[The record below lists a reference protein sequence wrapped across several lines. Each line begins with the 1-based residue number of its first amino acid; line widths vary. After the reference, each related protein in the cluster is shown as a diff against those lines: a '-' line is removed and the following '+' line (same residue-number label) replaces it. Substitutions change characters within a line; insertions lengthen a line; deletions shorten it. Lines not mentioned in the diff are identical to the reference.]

1 MVQKNRRPTP
11 PGIVISFIRPL
22 LKLAGQKPENTV
34 NREAVSSR
42 SELSFVILE
51 RFFVRIKHH
60 SKGVQGVLTRE
71 PVPLLL
77 GRLKDLIGIHSLAL
91 SYC

>member
-1 MVQKNRRPTP
+1 M
-11 PGIVISFIRPL
+11 
-22 LKLAGQKPENTV
+22 

-42 SELSFVILE
+42 SELSFVVLE
-51 RFFVRIKHH
+51 RFFVRIEHH

-77 GRLKDLIGIHSLAL
+77 GRLKDLLGIHSLAL
-91 SYC
+91 CYC